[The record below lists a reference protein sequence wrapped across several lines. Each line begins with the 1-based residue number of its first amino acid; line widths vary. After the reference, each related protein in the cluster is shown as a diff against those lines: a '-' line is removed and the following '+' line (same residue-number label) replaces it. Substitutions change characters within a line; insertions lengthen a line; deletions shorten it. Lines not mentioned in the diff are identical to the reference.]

1 MKTRH
6 LFGGILL
13 FMMVMLTMATGSRAQ
28 SKPWAKF
35 SNGVLTL
42 TYGAKPAEAQS
53 TVKCEKCGKAL
64 AATHKFCPNCGTAR
78 PEKKK
83 TVFEVPL
90 NAQDMDELPW
100 FKIQDEVKKVVI
112 AASFKQV
119 TQITSTA
126 YWFFHMEK
134 LTTIVGLEN
143 LRTSNVTKMQSMFYK
158 CESLTSLNLS
168 SFNTSKV
175 TNMHT
180 MFCFCKS
187 LTSLNLSTFDTRN
200 VTDMSGMI
208 GGCESLTSLNISS
221 FDTRNVTDM
230 SQLFY
235 ECKSLTSLDI
245 SHFDM
250 GKVER
255 VTEMFADCTSLKKL
269 YLPAASWDID
279 KIHTRGKDRYQPI
292 KDVFSKCPAEIIMK

>member
-1 MKTRH
+1 MKTRR
-6 LFGGILL
+6 LFGGTLL

-42 TYGAKPAEAQS
+42 TYGEKPAEAQS

-100 FKIQDEVKKVVI
+100 FKIKEEVKKVVI

-126 YWFFHMEK
+126 YWFFNMEK

-143 LRTSNVTKMQSMFYK
+143 LRTSNVTKMQCMFYK

-175 TNMHT
+175 TNMCA
-180 MFCFCKS
+180 MFCYCKS

-200 VTDMSGMI
+200 VTDMS
-208 GGCESLTSLNISS
+208 
-221 FDTRNVTDM
+221 
-230 SQLFY
+230 QLFN

-279 KIHTRGKDRYQPI
+279 KIHTRGKDRYQPT

>member
-6 LFGGILL
+6 LFGGTLL

-35 SNGVLTL
+35 SNGVLTF

-200 VTDMSGMI
+200 VTDMS
-208 GGCESLTSLNISS
+208 CT
-221 FDTRNVTDM
+221 FDG
-230 SQLFY
+230 
-235 ECKSLTSLDI
+235 CKSLTSLDI

-279 KIHTRGKDRYQPI
+279 KIHTRGKDRYQPT

>member
-6 LFGGILL
+6 LFGGALL

-28 SKPWAKF
+28 NKPWAKF
-35 SNGVLTL
+35 SNGVLTF

-90 NAQDMDELPW
+90 NAKSINEIPW
-100 FKIQDEVKKVVI
+100 YDIREEVNKVVI

-119 TQITSTA
+119 TNITNTGELFS
-126 YWFFHMEK
+126 HMKK

-143 LRTSNVTKMQSMFYK
+143 LKTSNVTDMTGMFLE

-175 TNMHT
+175 TYMAD
-180 MFCFCKS
+180 MFLKCKS

-200 VTDMSGMI
+200 VTQMACMFDD
-208 GGCESLTSLNISS
+208 CESLTSLNISS
-221 FDTRNVTDM
+221 FDTRNVTLM
-230 SQLFY
+230 LQMFKG
-235 ECKSLTSLDI
+235 CKSLSSLDI

-250 GKVER
+250 GRVETVR
-255 VTEMFADCTSLKKL
+255 EMFAECTSLKKL
-269 YLPAASWDID
+269 YLPAGSWDLD
-279 KIHTRGKDRYQPI
+279 KINSRGDKRFSPI
-292 KDVFSKCPAEIIMK
+292 EDVFSQCPAEIIMK